1 MIKRFEYNTI
11 SDGKI
16 FKVNIV
22 GENDLELIRKEKLID
37 RALKFFHLARLSN
50 LHAIRESTFRDDK
63 TGLFNNKIIPELNE
77 HKFYNVL
84 YFDMDGMK
92 KINDDY
98 GHKFGDAAIF
108 AFSVFLRS
116 MFKRTTDK
124 VIRSNNAGDEF
135 IVITE
140 SGIFKL
146 SNEFIVNIFGK
157 EMTLG
162 FTYGIVKHIP
172 GMKIRESIEKA
183 DKICMEKKRK
193 KHGRSK
199 V

>member
-1 MIKRFEYNTI
+1 MGRKFEYNTVF
-11 SDGKI
+11 DGKS
-16 FKVNIV
+16 FKINIV
-22 GENDLELIRKEKLID
+22 GERDDERIRKEKLID
-37 RALKFFHLARLSN
+37 RMLKFFHLARLSN
-50 LHAIRESTFRDDK
+50 LRSARESLVRDEK
-63 TGLFNNKIIPELNE
+63 TGLFNSKIISELGE

-92 KINDDY
+92 KINDTY

-116 MFKRTTDK
+116 MFKRATDK

-140 SGIFKL
+140 SGVPKL
-146 SNEFIVNIFGK
+146 PDGFIANIFGK
-157 EMTLG
+157 EMTLS
-162 FTYGIVKHIP
+162 FTYGLVKHVP
-172 GMKIRESIEKA
+172 GMRIHESIERA
-183 DKICMEKKRK
+183 DKICVEKKHD